1 MCYTLIQFDC
11 FQSLLY
17 DRRISEVYVNDRLSA
32 TALISFSFFRVKGAA
47 LIRKTALILTSGET
61 LRGIYKENSEFS
73 KKKNKYAHLEL
84 LYELGLLFM
93 NGWNHYS
100 FSFKFIGKTIAYL
113 FLEQCLVNYFFFF
126 SGRRS
131 FFVNLY
137 RFFCACTGLEK
148 CYLKR
153 SYDPNFLPSGLFPIA
168 ISFSLKGIFFV
179 LHNDWSCMLIDF

>member
-17 DRRISEVYVNDRLSA
+17 DRRISEVYVNDQLSA
-32 TALISFSFFRVKGAA
+32 TALISFSFFSVKGAA
-47 LIRKTALILTSGET
+47 LIRKAALILTSGET

-84 LYELGLLFM
+84 LYEPGLLFM

-100 FSFKFIGKTIAYL
+100 FSFKFIGKIIAYL

-126 SGRRS
+126 
-131 FFVNLY
+131 FFQGED
-137 RFFCACTGLEK
+137 RFLLTFIDFFAHVRAWRNVIWKEATILTF
-148 CYLKR
+148 YL
-153 SYDPNFLPSGLFPIA
+153 GV
-168 ISFSLKGIFFV
+168 FSL
-179 LHNDWSCMLIDF
+179 